1 MVVLLVENT
10 SVIQCYSWLSFVNQ
24 GLVRDGV
31 ETFRSLLVA
40 DKAKIRQTV
49 IAMGWGCSLRFIGY
63 LEWVSSLYIL
73 LSFKVEKIG

>member
-40 DKAKIRQTV
+40 GKAKIRQQ
-49 IAMGWGCSLRFIGY
+49 
-63 LEWVSSLYIL
+63 L
-73 LSFKVEKIG
+73 LPWTEAAV

>member
-10 SVIQCYSWLSFVNQ
+10 SVIQCYSWLSFVYQ

-49 IAMGWGCSLRFIGY
+49 IAMD
-63 LEWVSSLYIL
+63 
-73 LSFKVEKIG
+73 